1 MIEKELE
8 IFRIFNFVIEIKT
21 GKNDAKIIKEEL
33 KKNDTIKEFYDLEKK
48 WKSSSNTLI
57 ESDIVNKIASLEDIL
72 SRTETEKTKIFEMIF
87 NYKRWEFERNVEQ
100 LEESF
105 FGKVTIKSTKKA
117 EAVITQKEQSPRPQ
131 PNQTQK
137 TMYDNMSLNAQSFQD
152 MGSKIN
158 MNGQKDWYTWF

>member
-1 MIEKELE
+1 MK
-8 IFRIFNFVIEIKT
+8 FVIEIKK
-21 GKNDAKIIKEEL
+21 GKNDAKMIKEEL

-117 EAVITQKEQSPRPQ
+117 EAVTSQKEQSPR

-137 TMYDNMSLNAQSFQD
+137 TMYDNRSLNAESFQD
-152 MGSKIN
+152 LGSRIN
-158 MNGQKDWYTWF
+158 MNGMNGQKDWYTWF